1 MLPVGLLMIEHR
13 LIERLINLMD
23 SQAVKIEKENKID
36 LDFLAFAIDFLR
48 TYADKCH
55 HGKEED
61 ILFKT
66 LEQKSLSAEHREM
79 IKDLLHDHIRSRK
92 MVAALS
98 ESKDKCLQG
107 EKLALKDITGLIQGL
122 VQLYCR
128 HIRKEDKDFFLPMM
142 GYLNQQ
148 EQSKMLRDFQD
159 FDQNFIHC
167 VYRDGLASLEAQE
180 FKKGGSGD
188 SKRCN
193 D

>member
-23 SQAVKIEKENKID
+23 SQAGRIEKENKID
-36 LDFLAFAIDFLR
+36 PDFLAFAIDFLR

-79 IKDLLHDHIRSRK
+79 IKDLLRDHIRSRK

-107 EKLALKDITGLIQGL
+107 EKLALKDITGLVRGL

-128 HIRKEDKDFFLPMM
+128 HIKKEDKDFFLPMM
-142 GYLNQQ
+142 GYLNKD
-148 EQSKMLRDFQD
+148 EQSRMLKDFQD
-159 FDQNFIHC
+159 FDKRFVQT
-167 VYRDGLASLEAQE
+167 VYKDELTSWEKGKDLR
-180 FKKGGSGD
+180 KGG
-188 SKRCN
+188 
-193 D
+193 